1 MSCFACSR
9 FRFVFQESSFVRA
22 FTFILL
28 LYLLLA
34 GGAVRAQIQEP
45 TREQALRTLVSAD
58 ALKRRDAVDRLG
70 EVGRMADSAAVAQA
84 LRDADPDTREHAELA
99 LWRIWSRSGD
109 KEVDRLFAEGMER
122 MGAGDLDEALVKFNR
137 VVRLRPDFAEGW
149 NKRATLY
156 FMVGEWNKALT
167 DCDQVIKR
175 NPHHFGALAGYS
187 LIYLQ
192 LERFERARE
201 FARRALEVNPNME
214 GVRQNLQMIEEVLR
228 ERREKMT

>member
-1 MSCFACSR
+1 MRALVFLLVAC
-9 FRFVFQESSFVRA
+9 
-22 FTFILL
+22 
-28 LYLLLA
+28 LLLA
-34 GGAVRAQIQEP
+34 GGVARAQTQEQTREQ
-45 TREQALRTLVSAD
+45 TREQALRTLANAD
-58 ALKRRDAVDRLG
+58 AQKRRDAVDRLG
-70 EVGRMADSAAVAQA
+70 EVGRMTDSPVVAAA
-84 LRDADPDTREHAELA
+84 LRDTDPDTREHAELA

-109 KEVDRLFAEGMER
+109 REVDRLFAEGMER

-156 FMVGEWNKALT
+156 FMVGEWSKALT

-214 GVRQNLQMIEEVLR
+214 SVRQNLRMIEEVLR
-228 ERREKMT
+228 EKREKMT